1 MVRQAHHERGNEVHH
16 ERVDRTYKL
25 ISLGY
30 ITLSFIIFILYA
42 VDKSAARNNKQ
53 RISER
58 TLHLV
63 ALLGGWPGAMIAQ
76 KVFRHKTKKQAFRL
90 IFWITVATNVSVVLF
105 ISTQSFPPI

>member
-1 MVRQAHHERGNEVHH
+1 
-16 ERVDRTYKL
+16 VDLTL
-25 ISLGY
+25 AAY
-30 ITLSFIIFILYA
+30 IALSFIVFILYA
-42 VDKSAARNNKQ
+42 VDKSAARNKQQ

-90 IFWITVATNVSVVLF
+90 IFWITVVTNVSAVLF
-105 ISTQSFPPI
+105 ISTRSSPQI